1 MAGLDRITEHALA
14 PGTEN
19 GADLRKDVRLMIQ
32 RDAVMNGFTQGPGG
46 LQPTRMAQAG
56 RPVGGVIRQRVEK
69 EVAWHI
75 SFL

>member
-1 MAGLDRITEHALA
+1 
-14 PGTEN
+14 
-19 GADLRKDVRLMIQ
+19 
-32 RDAVMNGFTQGPGG
+32 
-46 LQPTRMAQAG
+46 MAQAG